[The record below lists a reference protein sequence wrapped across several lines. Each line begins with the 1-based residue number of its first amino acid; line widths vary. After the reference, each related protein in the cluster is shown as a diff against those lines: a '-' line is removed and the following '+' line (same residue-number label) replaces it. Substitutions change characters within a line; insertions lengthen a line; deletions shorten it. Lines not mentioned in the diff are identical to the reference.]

1 MVGGDIV
8 DAALMDRRTM
18 MRDAAPHVCG
28 SKRLCSGWG
37 NLYSVCLTSLER
49 LSSIPWST
57 RKVSTLILSHPVI
70 DQSCFFVKYLD
81 RRIYT

>member
-1 MVGGDIV
+1 VVGGGIV

-37 NLYSVCLTSLER
+37 NLYSVCLARLER
-49 LSSIPWST
+49 LSSIP
-57 RKVSTLILSHPVI
+57 
-70 DQSCFFVKYLD
+70 
-81 RRIYT
+81 